1 MFYSD
6 ERQFVSTGRLVPNGT
21 HVEAQRASEPAGT
34 PVITFETRRHVGA
47 LRLKT
52 HKVSAIRR
60 EPSGFAALNR
70 HSPDGLRRSANIVSA
85 LSLGTFPSF
94 CKILLSFLLLS
105 LIVSGCDRSS
115 TKKGIEGKE
124 TVSKESKSTTK
135 ETVAAPSILTVPAV
149 SNPAARSKL
158 ESCIAQYKR
167 FKSYEDRGVLSIRI
181 PTSGSSAPRVIMEPM
196 RIAFETP
203 NRLAIQVR
211 GLKTVWSPSNT
222 WEAVVSKEDVKPFG
236 MQRLVRP
243 LPDAIDL
250 TWLIVDNLGPL
261 LNDPVV
267 GSPFHL
273 QLLFDEKPLAY
284 LLEPSSIVTL
294 LEPAVFDSIKCD
306 RVQIVSKEL
315 KWVFWIDQE
324 NQLLRKYEI
333 PVQGIE
339 MLVPGLPADFDPTK
353 AELSIELVGAKAN
366 ASVDWSGWQIPNQQD
381 EIPVRR
387 FIDAPPRNTPV
398 LVGRI
403 LKQFDL
409 FDANNQRILDSAQ
422 RTKPITVLCW
432 IKNDAMSEMFVK
444 FLFEIQRELEKRKLN
459 NGVEIV
465 LVSQEKPLE
474 MQEALKKWNC
484 TLPLAIDSA
493 NLTQK
498 DFLIKRQPAYVVI
511 DKQVRVQHFDE
522 FGYLGF
528 IPNIVEDI
536 QRGVDIASR
545 RLQLAIHDEARYNSR
560 LHRVM
565 MDKSQT
571 EKLPPIDEFPF
582 AFHESKEMWHTP
594 FSESIIAAGSEH
606 FYPQVGQPD
615 GGSGLFTANSARKRV
630 MTVLDENGNVFCI
643 DNFGLKTLVATLPT
657 EQAANPKRLHV
668 LPDPWTHRWIA
679 IVPEGLPRFWL
690 IDGTASTSNG
700 PTEATQYD
708 LDENETPRTFAWT
721 VKDGIPSL
729 TVATSAS
736 KLRVLDPQTQKRF
749 SSSTTPIASIVP
761 IINDRGECVGWNAI
775 KENGEIE
782 ELLDFRSSSFSS
794 TGVEQLKRLT
804 FSPQVSG
811 WEWGSHHKQG
821 VLLGLATLP
830 SGEVG
835 TILQTRSFEPLLRH
849 PLSVRPAQCRVL
861 SSTRATDGTLYWLS
875 TAPNRVLHL
884 QTADG
889 LGVDQMCLGK
899 RIVGAGIYPDEKSL
913 RVVFAVDTEVNSW
926 LIALPEPPAS
936 SSSENVSAPEP
947 VGAKSPESP
956 RA

>member
-1 MFYSD
+1 MIRFFKKD
-6 ERQFVSTGRLVPNGT
+6 IDATGQF
-21 HVEAQRASEPAGT
+21 ARACRG
-34 PVITFETRRHVGA
+34 I
-47 LRLKT
+47 
-52 HKVSAIRR
+52 
-60 EPSGFAALNR
+60 
-70 HSPDGLRRSANIVSA
+70 
-85 LSLGTFPSF
+85 
-94 CKILLSFLLLS
+94 LLLS
-105 LIVSGCDRSS
+105 LIVSGCDRA
-115 TKKGIEGKE
+115 KPDKE
-124 TVSKESKSTTK
+124 SVSKETASKETKSTTS
-135 ETVAAPSILTVPAV
+135 ETATAPSTMTVPAV

-158 ESCIAQYKR
+158 ETCIAQYKR

-181 PTSGSSAPRVIMEPM
+181 PTTASSAPRVITEPM

-211 GLKTVWSPSNT
+211 SLKTMWSPSNT
-222 WEAVVSKEDVKPFG
+222 WEAVVDKEDVKPFG

-261 LNDPVV
+261 INDPVI

-294 LEPAVFDSIKCD
+294 LEPAIFDSVKCD
-306 RVQIVSKEL
+306 RVQVVSKEL
-315 KWVFWIDQE
+315 KWVFWIDPE
-324 NQLLRKYEI
+324 TQLLRKYEI
-333 PVQGIE
+333 PVQGIG
-339 MLVPGLPADFDPTK
+339 MLVPGLPVDFDPNK

-366 ASVDWSGWQIPNQQD
+366 ASVDWSDWQIPNQKD

-387 FIDAPPRNTPV
+387 FIDAPPRSTPV
-398 LVGRI
+398 LVGKT

-409 FDANNQRILDSAQ
+409 FDANKQRILDSAQ

-444 FLFEIQRELEKRKLN
+444 FLFDIQRELEKRKLN
-459 NGVEIV
+459 NSVEIV
-465 LVSQEKPLE
+465 LVTQDKPLE

-493 NLTQK
+493 NLTQT
-498 DFLIKRQPAYVVI
+498 DFLIQRQPAYVVI

-528 IPNIVEDI
+528 IPNIVEDL

-560 LHRVM
+560 LHRAM

-571 EKLPPIDEFPF
+571 EKLLPIDEFPF
-582 AFHESKEMWHTP
+582 AFHEPKEMWHAS

-615 GGSGLFTANSARKRV
+615 GAVGLFADNSARIRV

-643 DNFGLKTLVATLPT
+643 DNSGSKTLVATLPT
-657 EQAANPKRLHV
+657 DQAANPKRLHV

-690 IDGTASTSNG
+690 IDGTTSTGNVS
-700 PTEATQYD
+700 TEATQYD
-708 LDENETPRTFAWT
+708 LDENETPTTFAWT
-721 VKDGIPSL
+721 VKDGTPSL
-729 TVATSAS
+729 TIATSAD

-749 SSSTTPIASIVP
+749 SSPTTPIASIVP

-775 KENGEIE
+775 KATGEIE
-782 ELLDFRSSSFSS
+782 ELLDFRSSSFPL
-794 TGVEQLKRLT
+794 TGVEQPTRLT
-804 FSPQVSG
+804 FIPQVSV
-811 WEWGSHHKQG
+811 WEWGSHQKQG
-821 VLLGLATLP
+821 LLLGLATLP

-849 PLSVRPAQCRVL
+849 PLSVRPEQCRVL
-861 SSTRATDGTLYWLS
+861 SSTRAMDGTLYWLS

-899 RIVGAGIYPDEKSL
+899 RIVGAGIYPDGKSL

-926 LIALPEPPAS
+926 LLALPEPPAVPS
-936 SSSENVSAPEP
+936 LENVSAPESD
-947 VGAKSPESP
+947 GAKSPESP

>member
-1 MFYSD
+1 MIRFFHKFYSD
-6 ERQFVSTGRLVPNGT
+6 ERQFVFTGRLVPNGI
-21 HVEAQRASEPAGT
+21 H
-34 PVITFETRRHVGA
+34 F
-47 LRLKT
+47 RLCF
-52 HKVSAIRR
+52 VAVVR
-60 EPSGFAALNR
+60 EPSGFAALSA
-70 HSPDGLRRSANIVSA
+70 HSPDGLRRCANIVGA
-85 LSLGTFPSF
+85 IRLAKFASF
-94 CKILLSFLLLS
+94 CKTLLSFLLLS
-105 LIVSGCDRSS
+105 LIVTGCDRAKTNTDS
-115 TKKGIEGKE
+115 
-124 TVSKESKSTTK
+124 VSKESASK
-135 ETVAAPSILTVPAV
+135 ETKNSTSSSAAAPNSMTVPAV
-149 SNPAARSKL
+149 SNPAARAKI
-158 ESCIAQYKR
+158 ETCIAQYKR
-167 FKSYEDRGVLSIRI
+167 FKSYEDRGVLSICI
-181 PTSGSSAPRVIMEPM
+181 PISGSSAPRVITEPM

-203 NRLAIQVR
+203 NKLAIQVR
-211 GLKTVWSPSNT
+211 SLKSMWSSSNT
-222 WEAVVSKEDVKPFG
+222 WEAVVAKENLKPYG

-261 LNDPVV
+261 LNDPVI

-284 LLEPSSIVTL
+284 LMEPSSIVTL
-294 LEPAVFDSIKCD
+294 LDPAVFDGVKCD
-306 RVQIVSKEL
+306 RVQVVSKEL
-315 KWVFWIDQE
+315 KWVFWIDPE

-339 MLVPGLPADFDPTK
+339 MLVPGLPADFDSTK

-366 ASVDWSGWQIPNQQD
+366 ASVDWSDWQIPNQKD

-398 LVGRI
+398 LVGKT

-409 FDANNQRILDSAQ
+409 FDANEKRILDSAQ

-432 IKNDAMSEMFVK
+432 IKNDAMSEIFVK
-444 FLFEIQRELEKRKLN
+444 FLFDIQRELEKRKLN
-459 NGVEIV
+459 NSVEIV
-465 LVSQEKPLE
+465 LVTQEKPSA

-484 TLPLAIDSA
+484 TLPLAIDLA

-498 DFLIKRQPAYVVI
+498 DFLIQRQPAYVVI

-528 IPNIVEDI
+528 IPNIVEDL

-560 LHRVM
+560 LHRAM

-571 EKLPPIDEFPF
+571 GELPPIDEFPF
-582 AFHESKEMWHTP
+582 AFHEPKEMWHTP

-615 GGSGLFTANSARKRV
+615 GESGLFTVNSARKRV
-630 MTVLDENGNVFCI
+630 MTLLDENGNVFCI
-643 DNFGLKTLVATLPT
+643 DNFGSKNLVATLPT
-657 EQAANPKRLHV
+657 DQAANPKRLHV

-708 LDENETPRTFAWT
+708 LDEDETPRTFAWT

-729 TVATSAS
+729 TIATSAS

-775 KENGEIE
+775 KANGEIE
-782 ELLDFRSSSFSS
+782 ELLDFRSSSFPS
-794 TGVEQLKRLT
+794 TGVEQAARLT
-804 FSPQVSG
+804 FIPQVSG

-835 TILQTRSFEPLLRH
+835 TILQSRSFEPLLRH
-849 PLSVRPAQCRVL
+849 PLSVRPEQCRVL
-861 SSTRATDGTLYWLS
+861 SSTRAMDGTLYWLS

-899 RIVGAGIYPDEKSL
+899 RIVGAGIYPDGKSL

-926 LIALPEPPAS
+926 LIALPEPPTLPP
-936 SSSENVSAPEP
+936 SENVSAPERDG
-947 VGAKSPESP
+947 VKSPEQP